1 MLIFRRKGWRNMLS
15 VMFIK
20 SETKELKPFQKLS
33 ISDACE
39 MTETLETHY
48 QRTKK
53 KAHADFFILDEGD
66 QEVYAG
72 TLSIG
77 SGHARHVVDHI
88 KKKLSSLK
96 MDDIQEARKRS
107 FLEQLEKEVPDHLK
121 TTDGSFSL
129 EEETEDHMQKTQ
141 TPVTSTR
148 SRRLI
153 YSGGI
158 LSLLILSA
166 TCFSTVATSQDRAET
181 IQDLQ
186 KQVKLEQKITGIYE
200 RALLGDLE
208 GALKQLSSIGEQSLT
223 KEQKNVYMS
232 LLVDQKKY
240 KEAVKLQGD
249 HPEVVES
256 MISEKG
262 DVNELKEFQQA
273 FPSPNGAFDLAYHEQ
288 RWEDMIRQSRVEM
301 TDKRYE
307 MKAYGYLKLDK
318 VKEAKAAAA
327 HIQSQDLNQK
337 IETYEKTKKEI
348 EKTKKQ
354 VEEENKK
361 DKKDENK
368 IKSLTDQQKKQEEAL
383 KNL

>member
-1 MLIFRRKGWRNMLS
+1 MLS

-33 ISDACE
+33 IPEACE
-39 MTETLETHY
+39 ITETVETQY
-48 QRTKK
+48 QRARK
-53 KAHADFFILDEGD
+53 KAHADFFILDEEGH
-66 QEVYAG
+66 EIYAG

-77 SGHARHVVDHI
+77 SGHAHHVVDHI
-88 KKKLSSLK
+88 KKKLGSLK

-121 TTDGSFSL
+121 VVDDPPSPL
-129 EEETEDHMQKTQ
+129 EETAENHMQMNQKAIL
-141 TPVTSTR
+141 STR
-148 SRRLI
+148 NRRLI
-153 YSGGI
+153 YGGGI

-186 KQVKLEQKITGIYE
+186 KQVKLEQKITGTYE
-200 RALLGDLE
+200 RALLGDSE
-208 GALKQLSSIGEQSLT
+208 GALKRLSSIDEQSLT
-223 KEQKNVYMS
+223 NEQKNVYMS
-232 LLVDQKKY
+232 LLIDQKKY
-240 KEAVKLQGD
+240 KEAVKLQGN
-249 HPEVVES
+249 HPEAVES
-256 MISEKG
+256 MISKKG
-262 DVNELKEFQQA
+262 DVHALKEFQQA

-288 RWEDMIRQSRVEM
+288 RWEDMMSQSGVEM
-301 TDKRYE
+301 SDRRYE

-318 VKEAKAAAA
+318 VKEAKEAAA

-337 IETYEKTKKEI
+337 IETYEKTKKDI
-348 EKTKKQ
+348 EETKKQ

>member
-1 MLIFRRKGWRNMLS
+1 MLIFRRKEWRNMLS

-33 ISDACE
+33 IPEACE
-39 MTETLETHY
+39 ITETLETHY

-53 KAHADFFILDEGD
+53 KAHADFFILDEED

-121 TTDGSFSL
+121 TTDGSSSL
-129 EEETEDHMQKTQ
+129 EDATEDYVQMNQ
-141 TPVTSTR
+141 TSVLSTR
-148 SRRLI
+148 NRRMI
-153 YSGGI
+153 YGGGI
-158 LSLLILSA
+158 LSLIILSA
-166 TCFSTVATSQDRAET
+166 TCFSTVATSQDRAQT

-186 KQVKLEQKITGIYE
+186 KQVKLEQKITETYE
-200 RALLGDLE
+200 KALLGDSE
-208 GALKQLSSIGEQSLT
+208 GALKRLSSIDEQSLAN
-223 KEQKNVYMS
+223 EQKNVYMS
-232 LLVDQKKY
+232 LLIDQKKY
-240 KEAVKLQGD
+240 GKAVKLQGN
-249 HPEVVES
+249 HPEAVES
-256 MISEKG
+256 MISKKG
-262 DVNELKEFQQA
+262 DVNALKEFQQT

-288 RWEDMIRQSRVEM
+288 RWEDMISQSGVEM

-318 VKEAKAAAA
+318 VKEAREEAA
-327 HIQSQDLNQK
+327 HIQNQDLNQK
-337 IETYEKTKKEI
+337 IETYEKTKKEV
-348 EKTKKQ
+348 EETKKQ
-354 VEEENKK
+354 VEEEKRE
-361 DKKDENK
+361 DKKDENR
-368 IKSLTDQQKKQEEAL
+368 IKSLTEQQKKQEEVL
-383 KNL
+383 KNI

>member
-1 MLIFRRKGWRNMLS
+1 MLS

-33 ISDACE
+33 IPEACE
-39 MTETLETHY
+39 ITETVESQY
-48 QRTKK
+48 QRARK
-53 KAHADFFILDEGD
+53 KAHADFFILDEED
-66 QEVYAG
+66 HEVYAG

-77 SGHARHVVDHI
+77 SGLARHVVDHI
-88 KKKLSSLK
+88 KKKLGSLK

-129 EEETEDHMQKTQ
+129 EEETEDDVQTTQ
-141 TPVTSTR
+141 TPVLSTR
-148 SRRLI
+148 NRRLI
-153 YSGGI
+153 YGGGI

-186 KQVKLEQKITGIYE
+186 KQVKLEQKITGTYE
-200 RALLGDLE
+200 RALLGDSE
-208 GALKQLSSIGEQSLT
+208 GALKRLSSIDEQSLT
-223 KEQKNVYMS
+223 NEQKNVYMS

-240 KEAVKLQGD
+240 EEAVQLQGD
-249 HPEVVES
+249 HPEVVEN
-256 MISEKG
+256 MISKKG
-262 DVNELKEFQQA
+262 DVNALKEFQQT
-273 FPSPNGAFDLAYHEQ
+273 FPSPNGAFDLAYHEK
-288 RWEDMIRQSRVEM
+288 RWEDMIRQSGVEM

-318 VKEAKAAAA
+318 VKEAKEEAA
-327 HIQSQDLNQK
+327 HIQNQKLNQK
-337 IETYEKTKKEI
+337 IGTYEKTKKEI
-348 EKTKKQ
+348 EETKKQ

-368 IKSLTDQQKKQEEAL
+368 IKSLTDQQKKQEELL

>member
-1 MLIFRRKGWRNMLS
+1 MLS

-33 ISDACE
+33 IPEACE
-39 MTETLETHY
+39 ITETLETQY
-48 QRTKK
+48 QRTRK
-53 KAHADFFILDEGD
+53 KAHADFFILDEED

-77 SGHARHVVDHI
+77 SGLAHHVVDHI

-107 FLEQLEKEVPDHLK
+107 FLEQLEKEVPAHLK

-129 EEETEDHMQKTQ
+129 EEETENHMQKTQ
-141 TPVTSTR
+141 TPVLSTR
-148 SRRLI
+148 NRRLI
-153 YSGGI
+153 YSGGV

-186 KQVKLEQKITGIYE
+186 KQVKLEQKITGTYE
-200 RALLGDLE
+200 KALLGDSE
-208 GALKQLSSIGEQSLT
+208 GALKRLSSIDEQSLT

-232 LLVDQKKY
+232 LLIDQKKY
-240 KEAVKLQGD
+240 KEAVKLQGN
-249 HPEVVES
+249 HPEAVES
-256 MISEKG
+256 MISKKG
-262 DVNELKEFQQA
+262 DVHALKEFQQT

-288 RWEDMIRQSRVEM
+288 RWEDMMSQSGVEM
-301 TDKRYE
+301 SDRRYE

-318 VKEAKAAAA
+318 VKEAKEAAA

-337 IETYEKTKKEI
+337 IETYEKTKKDI
-348 EKTKKQ
+348 EETKKQ

>member
-1 MLIFRRKGWRNMLS
+1 MLS
-15 VMFIK
+15 VIFIK

-33 ISDACE
+33 IPEACE
-39 MTETLETHY
+39 ITETLETHY

-53 KAHADFFILDEGD
+53 KAHADFFILEEED

-77 SGHARHVVDHI
+77 LGHSRHVVDHI

-121 TTDGSFSL
+121 TTNGSFSL
-129 EEETEDHMQKTQ
+129 GEETEDNVEMNQ
-141 TPVTSTR
+141 TPVFSTR
-148 SRRLI
+148 NRRLI

-181 IQDLQ
+181 IQGLQ
-186 KQVKLEQKITGIYE
+186 KQVKLEQKITETYE
-200 RALLGDLE
+200 EAILGDSE
-208 GALKQLSSIGEQSLT
+208 GALKRLSSIGEQRSLT

-232 LLVDQKKY
+232 LLIDQKKY
-240 KEAVKLQGD
+240 EKAVQFQGG

-256 MISEKG
+256 MISKKG
-262 DVNELKEFQQA
+262 DINALKEFQQT
-273 FPSPNGAFDLAYHEQ
+273 FPSPNGAVDLAYHEQ
-288 RWEDMIRQSRVEM
+288 RWEDMMSQSGVEM

-307 MKAYGYLKLDK
+307 MKTYGYLKLDK
-318 VKEAKAAAA
+318 VKEAKEAAA
-327 HIQSQDLNQK
+327 HIQNQDLNQK

-348 EKTKKQ
+348 EETKKQ
-354 VEEENKK
+354 VDEENKK
-361 DKKDENK
+361 EKKDENK
-368 IKSLTDQQKKQEEAL
+368 IKSLTDQQKKQEEFL
-383 KNL
+383 KTYKKG

>member
-1 MLIFRRKGWRNMLS
+1 MLS

-33 ISDACE
+33 IPEACE
-39 MTETLETHY
+39 ITETVETQY
-48 QRTKK
+48 RRTRK
-53 KAHADFFILDEGD
+53 KAHADFFILDEED

-77 SGHARHVVDHI
+77 SGYARHVVDHI

-107 FLEQLEKEVPDHLK
+107 FLEQLEKEVPDHLN

-129 EEETEDHMQKTQ
+129 EEETENHMQTTQ
-141 TPVTSTR
+141 TPVLSTR
-148 SRRLI
+148 NRRLI
-153 YSGGI
+153 YGGGI

-186 KQVKLEQKITGIYE
+186 KQVKLEQKITGTYE
-200 RALLGDLE
+200 RALLGDSQ
-208 GALKQLSSIGEQSLT
+208 GALKRLSSIDEQILT

-240 KEAVKLQGD
+240 EEAVKLQGN

-256 MISEKG
+256 MISKKG
-262 DVNELKEFQQA
+262 DVHALKEFQQT

-288 RWEDMIRQSRVEM
+288 RWEDMMSQSGVDM

-318 VKEAKAAAA
+318 VKEAKEAAT

-348 EKTKKQ
+348 EETK
-354 VEEENKK
+354 
-361 DKKDENK
+361 
-368 IKSLTDQQKKQEEAL
+368 
-383 KNL
+383 

>member
-1 MLIFRRKGWRNMLS
+1 
-15 VMFIK
+15 MFIK

-33 ISDACE
+33 IPEACE
-39 MTETLETHY
+39 ITETVETQY
-48 QRTKK
+48 QRARK
-53 KAHADFFILDEGD
+53 KAHADFFILDEED
-66 QEVYAG
+66 HEIYAG

-77 SGHARHVVDHI
+77 SGHAHHVVDHI
-88 KKKLSSLK
+88 KKKLGSLK

-121 TTDGSFSL
+121 VVDDPPSPL
-129 EEETEDHMQKTQ
+129 EETAENHMQMNQ
-141 TPVTSTR
+141 TPILSTR
-148 SRRLI
+148 NRRLI
-153 YSGGI
+153 YGGGI

-186 KQVKLEQKITGIYE
+186 KQVKLEQKITGTYE
-200 RALLGDLE
+200 RALLGDSE
-208 GALKQLSSIGEQSLT
+208 GALKRLSSINEQSLT
-223 KEQKNVYMS
+223 NEQKNVYMS
-232 LLVDQKKY
+232 LLIDQKKY
-240 KEAVKLQGD
+240 EKAVQLQGN
-249 HPEVVES
+249 HPEAVES
-256 MISEKG
+256 MISKKG
-262 DVNELKEFQQA
+262 DINALKEFQQT

-288 RWEDMIRQSRVEM
+288 RWEDMISQSGVEM

-318 VKEAKAAAA
+318 VKEAKEAAA
-327 HIQSQDLNQK
+327 HIQNQDLNQK
-337 IETYEKTKKEI
+337 IETYEKTKKEV
-348 EKTKKQ
+348 EETKKQ

-368 IKSLTDQQKKQEEAL
+368 IKSLTDQQKKQEETL

>member
-1 MLIFRRKGWRNMLS
+1 MLS

-33 ISDACE
+33 IPEACE
-39 MTETLETHY
+39 ITETLETQY
-48 QRTKK
+48 QRTRK
-53 KAHADFFILDEGD
+53 KAHADFFILDEED
-66 QEVYAG
+66 HEVYAG

-77 SGHARHVVDHI
+77 SGLAYHVVDHI

-129 EEETEDHMQKTQ
+129 EEETEDHVQ
-141 TPVTSTR
+141 TNQAPILSTR
-148 SRRLI
+148 NRRLI
-153 YSGGI
+153 YGGGI

-186 KQVKLEQKITGIYE
+186 KQVKLEQKITETYE
-200 RALLGDLE
+200 RALLGDSE
-208 GALKQLSSIGEQSLT
+208 GALKRLSSIDEQSLT
-223 KEQKNVYMS
+223 NEQKNVYMS
-232 LLVDQKKY
+232 LLIDQKKY
-240 KEAVKLQGD
+240 KEAVKLQEN
-249 HPEVVES
+249 HPEAVES
-256 MISEKG
+256 MISKKG
-262 DVNELKEFQQA
+262 DVNALKEFQQT

-288 RWEDMIRQSRVEM
+288 RWEDMMSQSGVEM
-301 TDKRYE
+301 TDRRYE
-307 MKAYGYLKLDK
+307 MKGYGYLKLDK
-318 VKEAKAAAA
+318 VKEAKEAAA
-327 HIQSQDLNQK
+327 HIQGQDLNQK

-348 EKTKKQ
+348 DETKKQ

-368 IKSLTDQQKKQEEAL
+368 IKSLTDQQKKQEELL

>member
-1 MLIFRRKGWRNMLS
+1 
-15 VMFIK
+15 MFIK

-33 ISDACE
+33 IPEACE
-39 MTETLETHY
+39 ITETLETQY
-48 QRTKK
+48 QRTRKK
-53 KAHADFFILDEGD
+53 THADFFILDEED
-66 QEVYAG
+66 HEVYAG

-77 SGHARHVVDHI
+77 SGLAHHIVDHI
-88 KKKLSSLK
+88 KKKLNSLK

-121 TTDGSFSL
+121 TTGVSFSL
-129 EEETEDHMQKTQ
+129 DKETEDHVQTTQ
-141 TPVTSTR
+141 TPVISTR
-148 SRRLI
+148 NRRLI
-153 YSGGI
+153 YGGGI

-186 KQVKLEQKITGIYE
+186 KQVKLEQKITGTYE
-200 RALLGDLE
+200 KAILGDSE
-208 GALKQLSSIGEQSLT
+208 GALKRLSSIDEQSLT

-232 LLVDQKKY
+232 LLINQKKY
-240 KEAVKLQGD
+240 EKAVQLQGD

-256 MISEKG
+256 MISKKG
-262 DVNELKEFQQA
+262 DVNALKEFQQT

-288 RWEDMIRQSRVEM
+288 RWEDMMRQSGVEM

-318 VKEAKAAAA
+318 VREAKEEAA

-348 EKTKKQ
+348 EETKKQ